1 MSMAEQ
7 KAMLENYNKVK
18 AEQAKERGAK
28 KEQPKKKTLNF
39 RPRPVM
45 TPFCAYCRTEGH
57 WMKNRGEVIC
67 PKLVE
72 KNARLNERKR
82 ESARRWRSDCSREV
96 EMETGVSGWDT
107 VGDGVWSM
115 GRKDGLPEARKSGVK
130 TSKNPFDMGE
140 DDDVSEEEVVEDV
153 PVVVA
158 EEVCLSGAWAKPLKV
173 GEVAEEKEVVESVGL
188 TDYDPNLSWGDQ

>member
-18 AEQAKERGAK
+18 AEQAAEPGAK
-28 KEQPKKKTLNF
+28 NKGLNF
-39 RPRPVM
+39 RPRPRAVKK
-45 TPFCAYCRTEGH
+45 PFCAYCKTEGH

-82 ESARRWRSDCSREV
+82 ESARRWRSDYSREV
-96 EMETGVSGWDT
+96 EKDTGVGGWDT

-115 GRKDGLPEARKSGVK
+115 GRKDGLPEAKKSGVK
-130 TSKNPFDMGE
+130 TSKNPFYMGD
-140 DDDVSEEEVVEDV
+140 DDDVSEEEVVEEA
-153 PVVVA
+153 PAVVA
-158 EEVCLSGAWAKPLKV
+158 KEVCLSGAWAKPLKV
-173 GEVAEEKEVVESVGL
+173 VG
-188 TDYDPNLSWGDQ
+188 SS